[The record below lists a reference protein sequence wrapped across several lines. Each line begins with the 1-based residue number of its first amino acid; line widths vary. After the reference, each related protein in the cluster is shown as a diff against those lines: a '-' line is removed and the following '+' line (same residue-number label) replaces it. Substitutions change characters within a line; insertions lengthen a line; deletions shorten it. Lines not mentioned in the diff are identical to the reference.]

1 MHDNIHYKDN
11 DDDFLNHLKKRVGEI
26 GVSYIKQSNKLMD
39 VIDDIYYD
47 NKDDCIYI
55 TIKDLVKSLPK
66 KSYDKLMGNLFN
78 ELKIYDS
85 NFVTKT
91 KYKII

>member
-1 MHDNIHYKDN
+1 MHDKDN
-11 DDDFLNHLKKRVGEI
+11 DSFLNLLKKRVGEI
-26 GVSYIKQSNKLMD
+26 GVSYIKESNKFMD

-66 KSYDKLMGNLFN
+66 NSYDKLMDNLFN

-91 KYKII
+91 NYIII

>member
-1 MHDNIHYKDN
+1 
-11 DDDFLNHLKKRVGEI
+11 V
-26 GVSYIKQSNKLMD
+26 IKIKESNKLMD

-66 KSYDKLMGNLFN
+66 NSYDKLMDNLFN
-78 ELKIYDS
+78 ELKVYDS

>member
-1 MHDNIHYKDN
+1 MHDNLHYKDN

-26 GVSYIKQSNKLMD
+26 GVSYIKESNKLMD

-47 NKDDCIYI
+47 YKDDCIYI

-66 KSYDKLMGNLFN
+66 NSYDKLMGNLFN
-78 ELKIYDS
+78 ELKVYDS

>member
-1 MHDNIHYKDN
+1 MHYKGHDNDG
-11 DDDFLNHLKKRVGEI
+11 FLELLKKRVGEI
-26 GVSYIKQSNKLMD
+26 GVSKIKESNKLMD

-47 NKDDCIYI
+47 YKDDCIYI

-66 KSYDKLMGNLFN
+66 NSYDKLMGNLFN
-78 ELKIYDS
+78 ELKVYDS

>member
-1 MHDNIHYKDN
+1 MHDNLHYKGN
-11 DDDFLNHLKKRVGEI
+11 DVDFLNHLKKRVGEI
-26 GVSYIKQSNKLMD
+26 GVIKIKESNKFMD

-66 KSYDKLMGNLFN
+66 NSYDKLMDNLFN
-78 ELKIYDS
+78 ELKVYDS

-91 KYKII
+91 NYKII